1 MNIRPPDTR
10 NQTAATRSVLTSLA
24 LAFLLFSLSPSAF
37 AQRRVTRKYPAQQNV
52 RLEMKNVSGTITVE
66 AWDKNEILVTANV
79 FAAND
84 NLNPEQTDCCLH
96 IDVVRANHGRMV
108 GDINFNIKVPVNSTV
123 NIETKRGNI
132 SISNVRGE
140 LVRAHISTSG
150 DIEMFGI
157 HVNQV
162 IAENGM
168 GNLTFDG
175 ELLPGG
181 SYTFK
186 SLSGD
191 TVIRL
196 PENSSF
202 SLVANGQPQSINLNT
217 FASPGLSFVG
227 DGRKVYGNVGR
238 GESRATLTILN
249 QRGTITLVSH

>member
-1 MNIRPPDTR
+1 MPRAVFII
-10 NQTAATRSVLTSLA
+10 LA
-24 LAFLLFSLSPSAF
+24 LAFVVFSFSPDAR

-66 AWDKNEILVTANV
+66 AWDKNEILVTAKI
-79 FAAND
+79 FSPSD
-84 NLNPEQTDCCLH
+84 SFTPEQTEGRLG
-96 IDVVRANHGRMV
+96 IDVLRDNHGRMV
-108 GDINFNIKVPVNSTV
+108 GDINFTIKVPVSSTV

-140 LVRAHISTSG
+140 MVRAHISTSG
-150 DIEMFGI
+150 DIEMSGI
-157 HVNQV
+157 RVNQV

-168 GNLTFDG
+168 GNLFFDG
-175 ELLPGG
+175 ELMPGG

-191 TVIRL
+191 MSIRL
-196 PENSSF
+196 PANSSF
-202 SLVANGQPQSINLNT
+202 SLVANGQPQSINLNS

-238 GESRATLTILN
+238 GEARATLTLLN
-249 QRGTITLVSH
+249 QRGTITLLSH